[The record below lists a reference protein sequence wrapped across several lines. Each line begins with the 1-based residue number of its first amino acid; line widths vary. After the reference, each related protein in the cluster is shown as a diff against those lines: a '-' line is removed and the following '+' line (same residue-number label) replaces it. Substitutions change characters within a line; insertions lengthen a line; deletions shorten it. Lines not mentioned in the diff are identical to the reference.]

1 MTGQAPTTAPTTSDW
16 WGSRHGMTQPA
27 SSASTSRYLFVDD
40 GGRRRG
46 VRDLVV
52 LVAGAPG
59 AIGSWIARHFAA
71 EEATVAL
78 TYRADRNS
86 SEHVAA
92 ERRARGGSAATNK
105 ARVQLALL
113 ASCGGKRWV
122 VEDAGSVLDELDAAV
137 EGSAFDHV
145 ECDVGVAVV
154 DAF

>member
-71 EEATVAL
+71 GGPRSRSRTAQIETRLSTWRQNGERGAVLPRTNKAGSDSL
-78 TYRADRNS
+78 S
-86 SEHVAA
+86 SPHAV
-92 ERRARGGSAATNK
+92 ARGGWSRTRGRYSTSWMRPSKVRLSIMSSAT
-105 ARVQLALL
+105 
-113 ASCGGKRWV
+113 SG
-122 VEDAGSVLDELDAAV
+122 
-137 EGSAFDHV
+137 
-145 ECDVGVAVV
+145 
-154 DAF
+154 